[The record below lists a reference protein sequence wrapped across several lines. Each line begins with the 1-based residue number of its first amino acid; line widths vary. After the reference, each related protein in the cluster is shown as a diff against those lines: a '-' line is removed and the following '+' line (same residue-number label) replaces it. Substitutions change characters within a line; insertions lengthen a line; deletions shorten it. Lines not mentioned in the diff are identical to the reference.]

1 MDAVI
6 HQWEAH
12 FGHLHEQ
19 IGQRFRRAEPRQR
32 ALGYLRALL
41 SPCERKNGWQLAELL
56 GEPNPDGIQRL
67 LNAADWDA
75 EAVRDDLRAYV
86 VDHLGDAEAVLIVD
100 ETGFLKKGTHSVGVK
115 RQYSGTAGR
124 VENCQIGVFLGYASS
139 SGAAFLDRALYLPKE
154 WAADLPRRQAAGVP
168 ETVQFATKP
177 QLARQMLARAFE
189 AGVPRRWVTADTIY
203 GGDRRLRRWL
213 EEQGQPF
220 VLAVPCNE
228 PLWWQGPRYVR
239 ADQIAGSLPQ
249 DAWRRLSAGDGA
261 KGPRVYDWAWT
272 PLWRFQ
278 PLPEDQVWGH
288 GLLVRRS
295 LSDPTEMASYV
306 VFAPRDATGLEEVV
320 GVAGTRWQIEVG
332 FEAAKNDCGL
342 DEYEVRKWHA
352 WYRHI
357 TLALLAHA
365 FLVVMR
371 NVGKKR
377 DAASGTD
384 PTHGP

>member
-19 IGQRFRRAEPRQR
+19 MGPRFRRAEPRQR

-41 SPCERKNGWQLAELL
+41 SPCERKHGWQLAELL

-86 VDHLGDAEAVLIVD
+86 VNHLGDADAVLIVD
-100 ETGFLKKGTHSVGVK
+100 ETGFVKKGTQSVGVK
-115 RQYSGTAGR
+115 RHYSGTAGR
-124 VENCQIGVFLGYASS
+124 VENCQIGVFLGYASA
-139 SGAAFLDRALYLPKE
+139 SGAAFLDRALYVPQE

-168 ETVQFATKP
+168 DTVQFTTKP
-177 QLARQMLARAFE
+177 QLARQMLARAFA

-203 GGDRRLRRWL
+203 GGDRRLRRRW
-213 EEQGQPF
+213 EAQGQPF
-220 VLAVPCNE
+220 VLAVPCNA

-239 ADQIAGSLPQ
+239 ADQIAGALPQ
-249 DAWRRLSAGDGA
+249 EAWRRRSAGDGA
-261 KGPRVYDWAWT
+261 KGPRVYEWAWT

-278 PLPEDQVWGH
+278 PLPADHGWGH

-295 LSDPTEMASYV
+295 RSDPTEMAYYV
-306 VFAPRDATGLEEVV
+306 VFAPRDATGLEDVV
-320 GVAGTRWQIEVG
+320 RVAGTRWQIDVG

-377 DAASGTD
+377 AAASGID

>member
-1 MDAVI
+1 
-6 HQWEAH
+6 
-12 FGHLHEQ
+12 
-19 IGQRFRRAEPRQR
+19 
-32 ALGYLRALL
+32 LL

-56 GEPNPDGIQRL
+56 GEATPDGVQRL

-75 EAVRDDLRAYV
+75 EAVRDDLRASIIT
-86 VDHLGDAEAVLIVD
+86 HLGDAEAVLIVD
-100 ETGFLKKGTHSVGVK
+100 ETGFVKKGTYSVGVK

-124 VENCQIGVFLGYASS
+124 VENCQIGVFLGYASA
-139 SGAAFLDRALYLPKE
+139 SGAAFLDRALYLPQE
-154 WAADLPRRQAAGVP
+154 WAADLLRRQAAGVP
-168 ETVQFATKP
+168 ETVRFATKP
-177 QLARQMLARAFE
+177 QLARQMLARAFA
-189 AGVPRRWVTADTIY
+189 AGVPRAWVTADTIY
-203 GGDRRLRRWL
+203 GSDRRLRRWL

-228 PLWWQGPRYVR
+228 PLWWQGPRHVR
-239 ADQIAGSLPQ
+239 ADQIAGALPQ
-249 DAWRRLSAGDGA
+249 EAWRRLSAGDGA

-278 PLPEDQVWGH
+278 PLPADQVWGH

-295 LSDPTEMASYV
+295 LSDPTEMAYYV
-306 VFAPRDATGLEEVV
+306 VFAPRDTTGLEEVV

-365 FLVVMR
+365 FLVGRR

-377 DAASGTD
+377 AAASGID
-384 PTHGP
+384 PTHSP

>member
-154 WAADLPRRQAAGVP
+154 WAAALPRRQAAGVP
-168 ETVQFATKP
+168 ETVTFATKP
-177 QLARQMLARAFE
+177 QLARQMLERAFE

-228 PLWWQGPRYVR
+228 PLWWHGPRDVR

-278 PLPEDQVWGH
+278 PLPEDQAWGH

-295 LSDPTEMASYV
+295 LSDPTEMAYYV
-306 VFAPRDATGLEEVV
+306 VFAPRDSTGLEDVV

-332 FEAAKNDCGL
+332 VEAAKNDCGL

-352 WYRHI
+352 WYRHV